1 MANPLPDQIRLLLV
15 EDVPQVAQ
23 YVRNLLNSQHRIKL
37 LDIQKDGRAVADQV
51 HQLRPDVLLI
61 DSLLQGRMKGLQVA
75 EAVRRAGPTPPIII
89 LTVPQNPVQVDPA
102 RGVDRVLSMP
112 FSGYD
117 LVNIL
122 TGTVAAAQAA
132 SSVSACVV
140 YTLYSP
146 KGGVGRTTLAFNLA
160 VAMTQLGGLRT
171 ALVDGSFQFGDLRAL
186 LKVPQDAPSLLDLPT
201 DRIQE
206 SDLSEVMWR
215 DPSGIDI
222 LLAPPRVEMSEMITA
237 RDLDKV
243 LSLLRRV
250 YNVVIIDTP
259 ATLGDVVLTLLDAAD
274 AILQVVTWD
283 STTLHNTRAMGDTF
297 RAIGY
302 EPGKLRYLL
311 NRADANGGLG
321 QAALV
326 EQLGRVPEYAVVSDG
341 RLVVE
346 CNNQGLPFVLAEPG
360 AAISRDV
367 AALATA
373 LQPGRVPV
381 AAGR

>member
-1 MANPLPDQIRLLLV
+1 MSDSRTADLRQRSVAMLPSARYRPPRFIWLFIGKVILLATTIV
-15 EDVPQVAQ
+15 
-23 YVRNLLNSQHRIKL
+23 
-37 LDIQKDGRAVADQV
+37 
-51 HQLRPDVLLI
+51 
-61 DSLLQGRMKGLQVA
+61 
-75 EAVRRAGPTPPIII
+75 
-89 LTVPQNPVQVDPA
+89 
-102 RGVDRVLSMP
+102 
-112 FSGYD
+112 
-117 LVNIL
+117 
-122 TGTVAAAQAA
+122 
-132 SSVSACVV
+132 VV
-140 YTLYSP
+140 YALYAP

-160 VAMTQLGGLRT
+160 VAMTQQGGLRT

-259 ATLGDVVLTLLDAAD
+259 ATLGDIVLTLLDAAD

-283 STTLHNTRAMGDTF
+283 STTLHNTQAMGETF

-302 EPGKLRYLL
+302 QPEKLRLLL

-326 EQLGRVPEYAVVSDG
+326 ERLGRVPEYAVVSDG

-367 AALATA
+367 AALANA
-373 LQPGRVPV
+373 LTPGRVPV
-381 AAGR
+381 TAR